1 MSCYLYL
8 HVKLLG
14 ISFHWTVS
22 RHSKICRLPPSSL
35 ITTIFPF
42 LLQWFFSLFL
52 LPKKLFSMPIFQYS
66 YCSERLFSLGQELRL
81 MGLKDLLHILKL
93 VFFIRSSHYFHL
105 AGILKYIALIY
116 FHLWNGTFLNH
127 DPSESFHLSFLWSV
141 TVSLVPERNFQ
152 SNSVI

>member
-1 MSCYLYL
+1 MLSSSQLSHYHHLS
-8 HVKLLG
+8 
-14 ISFHWTVS
+14 ISVAM
-22 RHSKICRLPPSSL
+22 I
-35 ITTIFPF
+35 
-42 LLQWFFSLFL
+42 FSLFL

-66 YCSERLFSLGQELRL
+66 YCSERHISIGQKLRL
-81 MGLKDLLHILKL
+81 MGLNELLHILKL

-105 AGILKYIALIY
+105 AEVLKYIAVIY

-152 SNSVI
+152 SNSVIWKLQYSSHRKSSPSISQIYTT